1 VEEYGKSCSF
11 HREAGPLILDLNDM
25 ITAARLGEYALPVF
39 EIHGVALARAA
50 VEAASDMDSPV
61 VLHPVRDQDL
71 LMPAL
76 VALAKRAPV
85 PVAAVI
91 GGVTSEEDA
100 ARAIRLGAHGLI
112 CPAPPDAPIPA
123 LAEACGVAII
133 TGNPRR
139 LREEEYPAPGL
150 AWFGAVLDGASSP
163 VTDKVARSGHTLPWS
178 ELVDLAAKAAR
189 GSSAS
194 GINRCGS
201 AGRARD
207 LATACRR
214 RREVEHVVLYN
225 AEGVDAS
232 RHAEVLREG
241 VQVLSQI
248 PGVRRVFV
256 GRAKAGDGRYAHCW
270 VVRFA
275 GEGVVPLYRDHPDHM
290 TFAERY
296 FRPIAADR
304 MTIDF
309 VEV

>member
-1 VEEYGKSCSF
+1 M
-11 HREAGPLILDLNDM
+11 ILDLNDM
-25 ITAARLGEYALPVF
+25 ITAARLGEYSLPVF

-50 VEAASDMDSPV
+50 VEAASDMDSPI

-85 PVAAVI
+85 PVAAII
-91 GGVTSEEDA
+91 GGVTGEDDA

-112 CPAPPDAPIPA
+112 CPVPPDAPIPA
-123 LAEACGVAII
+123 LAEACGLAVI
-133 TGNPRR
+133 TGCHRR

-150 AWFGAVLDGASSP
+150 AWFGDLLEGASSP
-163 VTDKVARSGHTLPWS
+163 VTDTVARSGHTLPWS

-194 GINRCGS
+194 SISRCGS
-201 AGRARD
+201 AGRGREL
-207 LATACRR
+207 LASCRR
-214 RREVEHVVLYN
+214 RREVDHIVLYN
-225 AEGVDAS
+225 SDGVDEA
-232 RHAEVLREG
+232 RHAEMLQEG
-241 VQVLSQI
+241 VRVLSHI

-256 GRAKAGDGRYAHCW
+256 GRAMTGNGRYAHCW

-275 GEGVVPLYRDHPDHM
+275 GEGVVPLYRDHPDHVA
-290 TFAERY
+290 FADRH

-304 MTIDF
+304 MTVDF
-309 VEV
+309 VEE